1 MPKRNIV
8 ARTHPRPQSLRFFW
22 SSGRRNVNDILRRV
36 ALGTRIARTWQNNY
50 NTMQHLQ
57 MLHEK
62 SDHFQISANNS
73 QHVATR
79 RHRVAKR
86 RQHVHPTM
94 LWYVALK
101 CCDRLVGTLQVCLF
115 TCHWIGLRALY
126 KRFVKKSS
134 LLTYILDTKVCFKE
148 QICFRVLQI
157 RSECLQGSNKVEN

>member
-8 ARTHPRPQSLRFFW
+8 ARTHPRPQSLRFFL
-22 SSGRRNVNDILRRV
+22 SRGRRNVNDILRRV

-86 RQHVHPTM
+86 RQHVAPNNVAICCVEM
-94 LWYVALK
+94 LRSFGRDLTSMFVYVSLNWLT
-101 CCDRLVGTLQVCLF
+101 CLVQTICKKIFF
-115 TCHWIGLRALY
+115 TNLHTRH
-126 KRFVKKSS
+126 KSM
-134 LLTYILDTKVCFKE
+134 F
-148 QICFRVLQI
+148 
-157 RSECLQGSNKVEN
+157 

>member
-8 ARTHPRPQSLRFFW
+8 ARTHPRPQSLRFFL
-22 SSGRRNVNDILRRV
+22 SRGRRNVNDILRRV

-50 NTMQHLQ
+50 NTMQHQQ

-86 RQHVHPTM
+86 RQHVAPNNVAICCVEM
-94 LWYVALK
+94 LRSFGRSFTRFLQWG
-101 CCDRLVGTLQVCLF
+101 GTGGREPGR
-115 TCHWIGLRALY
+115 IGGGRGTGGGRG
-126 KRFVKKSS
+126 KDGKWE
-134 LLTYILDTKVCFKE
+134 I
-148 QICFRVLQI
+148 
-157 RSECLQGSNKVEN
+157 